1 MSKSGA
7 APVLCRNSREQI
19 PHIQGQRSP
28 SKTGGTGAAVRREP
42 TSKGK
47 GEAPAD
53 GRRAKEK
60 PQQMVGGAKLHL
72 ESNPIPARDAQRAQT
87 NRVCTRTRGPHG
99 D

>member
-47 GEAPAD
+47 GEAPA
-53 GRRAKEK
+53 RW
-60 PQQMVGGAKLHL
+60 
-72 ESNPIPARDAQRAQT
+72 
-87 NRVCTRTRGPHG
+87 
-99 D
+99 